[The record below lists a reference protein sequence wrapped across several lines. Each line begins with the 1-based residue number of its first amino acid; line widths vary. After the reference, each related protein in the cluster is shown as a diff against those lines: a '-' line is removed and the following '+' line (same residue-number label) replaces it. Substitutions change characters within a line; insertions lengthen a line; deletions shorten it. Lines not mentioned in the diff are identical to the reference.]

1 MKFTIKV
8 LLFSL
13 TILITGCNSSSEQI
27 SNSKKDSR
35 EEIEPTQ
42 TANININQNQVQD
55 IIEQNLTQRGA
66 TEESE
71 DINLIEENEI
81 GEEQGEDNSGVSTQ
95 YTQNNIELYP
105 TPQVS
110 NRNIS
115 PTPNPTPTNQPYQNQ
130 NIKVSFLNSCDQIVD
145 KEFFEVCYSYDLKV
159 AKAVIYRLEGD
170 LVNELNIKERPDFYE
185 EEQIPK
191 EYRAEYSD
199 YTNSGYDR
207 GHLAPDASFDWSIES
222 LEATYSLANIIPQV
236 PQVNR
241 YGWANL
247 EQYVRDQAVE
257 LGYIDVINVVE
268 YKDSPERIGE
278 NQIAVSS
285 GYYKILLNEDENYK
299 ECFYYKNQNSTQDE
313 SIDKHRVDC
322 NSIR

>member
-1 MKFTIKV
+1 MNFTKKA
-8 LLFSL
+8 LLFTL
-13 TILITGCNSSSEQI
+13 TILIFGCDSNESGYSNKKPHKEREISTDRIENLPNQSQQTRVDIKENNTIITSNSIEDESSQRDIEERVNSSNIQNDIDSQTQTQI
-27 SNSKKDSR
+27 IEPYPRPTVSNSST
-35 EEIEPTQ
+35 EIKEPQ
-42 TANININQNQVQD
+42 NIDTV
-55 IIEQNLTQRGA
+55 
-66 TEESE
+66 
-71 DINLIEENEI
+71 ENE
-81 GEEQGEDNSGVSTQ
+81 
-95 YTQNNIELYP
+95 
-105 TPQVS
+105 
-110 NRNIS
+110 
-115 PTPNPTPTNQPYQNQ
+115 Q
-130 NIKVSFLNSCDQIVD
+130 NIKSKFLKMCDQIVD

-199 YTNSGYDR
+199 YTHSGYDR

-222 LEATYSLANIIPQV
+222 LEATYSLANIIPQI
-236 PQVNR
+236 PEVNR
-241 YGWANL
+241 YGWADL

-257 LGYIDVINVVE
+257 LGYVDVINVVE

-285 GYYKILLNEDENYK
+285 GYYKILSNEDENYK
-299 ECFYYKNQNSTQDE
+299 ECFYYKNEEPQSNNNNSVE
-313 SIDKHRVDC
+313 SHKVDC